1 MSQKIAIVSDTV
13 YPYFK
18 GGKEKRI
25 YEMSTRLAAQGN
37 DVTIF
42 CMQWWAGDKAIKENG
57 VTLHAISPLYPIY
70 HGKRRSIKEAIFFA
84 LHCLTLLNKDFDVI
98 EVDHM
103 PHLVLFPLKIVCL
116 LKRKKMIVTWHE
128 VWGKTYW
135 KEYLSRGVK
144 GWLAYRIEKASAQLP
159 DLIVSVSEHTTKAL
173 KKSLGTK
180 RPIVTVNNGLDMVN
194 ILSNKP
200 TPQGATILFAGRL
213 LTHKNVDVLIRATA
227 LVLKNHP
234 AVSLWVVGEGPA
246 RTSLE
251 ALTKELGIEAS
262 VSFLGFLKEEG
273 ELYRIMQASQ
283 MFVLPSTREGFGI
296 AALEAN
302 ACGLPVITIDH
313 EQNATRDLI
322 VNGENGILVPLDEAA
337 LAKAIE
343 SLLGSRKNR
352 AIYRSYAEKYDWNR
366 AVSQMQK
373 IYAP

>member
-343 SLLGSRKNR
+343 SLLGSRTNR